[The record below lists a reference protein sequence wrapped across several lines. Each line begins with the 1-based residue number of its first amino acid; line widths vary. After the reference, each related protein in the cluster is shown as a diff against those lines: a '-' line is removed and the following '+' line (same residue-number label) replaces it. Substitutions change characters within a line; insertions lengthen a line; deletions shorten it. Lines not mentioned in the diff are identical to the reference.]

1 MMKYLFLDI
10 DGVMNSAADRFSV
23 KLVSDAPFERL
34 KKIIDATGAK
44 IILSSSWRRG
54 YEHGTCDLLKQRL
67 AEYGLSIEDITPINN
82 NRRGRQIQEWLM
94 THDYDKN
101 VDTFAILDDESFD
114 ILALYPEQM
123 VKTDPMIGLTDYHVW
138 KCIDKLNRK
147 K

>member
-1 MMKYLFLDI
+1 
-10 DGVMNSAADRFSV
+10 
-23 KLVSDAPFERL
+23 
-34 KKIIDATGAK
+34 
-44 IILSSSWRRG
+44 
-54 YEHGTCDLLKQRL
+54 L

-94 THDYDKN
+94 THDYDEN

-123 VKTDPMIGLTDYHVW
+123 VKTDPMIGLTDYQVW